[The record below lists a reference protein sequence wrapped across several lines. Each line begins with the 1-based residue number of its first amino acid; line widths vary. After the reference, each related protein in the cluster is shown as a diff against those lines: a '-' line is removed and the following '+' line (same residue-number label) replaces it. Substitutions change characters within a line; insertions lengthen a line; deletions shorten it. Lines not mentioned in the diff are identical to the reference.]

1 MLGNAKVTNIISAPS
16 SSLLFNLNNFL
27 AKKDNILIKN
37 RLLFYDLGLIGI
49 QEVLQKEKETKQIKC
64 NVPCSAGG

>member
-1 MLGNAKVTNIISAPS
+1 MHHISAFITTIVQFKQFS
-16 SSLLFNLNNFL
+16 GQKNL
-27 AKKDNILIKN
+27 LIKI

>member
-1 MLGNAKVTNIISAPS
+1 MLGNAKVTCIISAPS
-16 SSLLFNLNNFL
+16 SPLLFNLNNFL
-27 AKKDNILIKN
+27 AKKNLLIKI

>member
-1 MLGNAKVTNIISAPS
+1 MHHISAFIITIVQFKQLS
-16 SSLLFNLNNFL
+16 GQKKNL
-27 AKKDNILIKN
+27 LIKV